1 MTDVDVMLISEVLG
15 VPVRKLYMLSS
26 DRVPRQ
32 KRGGSY
38 SNYHQSVIYTGRT
51 KKKRVLTV
59 PNGFLKLVQRRI
71 LDRCLSKLSVSEYA
85 TAYRNGTSVRDNA
98 LLHTGKEFIIKLDI
112 SVFFDSINDDA
123 VYMVMKQ
130 FRLRPRAT
138 SLLTHLCVHRGVL
151 PQGAPTSP
159 YIANLVMKHFD
170 EHIGAWCAERNITY
184 SRYCDD
190 MTFSGS
196 RDDLLGSRLVGKVGR
211 KLYAM
216 GFTLN
221 REKTVF
227 AGSSQRQTV
236 TGLVV
241 NEKADLPREKRRE
254 LRQEVYYCLKYGV
267 REHLSQRGSS
277 DAPLRYING
286 LMGRLA
292 YQLQQRPEDET
303 LRESFEKLKELRE
316 KEAQNEEKSD

>member
-1 MTDVDVMLISEVLG
+1 MTDEDVMLISEVLG

-38 SNYHQSVIYTGRT
+38 SNYHQSVIYTGMA

-71 LDRCLSKLSVSEYA
+71 LDRCLSKLPVSEYA
-85 TAYRNGTSVRDNA
+85 TAYRKGTSVRDNA

-112 SVFFDSINDDA
+112 SGFFDSINDDA

-130 FRLRPRAT
+130 FRLSPRAT
-138 SLLTHLCVHRGVL
+138 SLMTHLCVHRGVL

-170 EHIGAWCAERNITY
+170 EYIGEWCAERNITY

-196 RDDLLGSRLVGKVGR
+196 RDDLLGSRLVGNVRR

-216 GFTLN
+216 GFELN

-227 AGSSQRQTV
+227 AACSQRQTV

-241 NEKADLPREKRRE
+241 NEKADLPRETRRE

-267 REHLSQRGSS
+267 REHLSRRGSD

-292 YQLQQRPEDET
+292 YQLQQRPEDEK

-316 KEAQNEEKSD
+316 KEEKNEEKSY

>member
-130 FRLRPRAT
+130 FRLSPRAT

-196 RDDLLGSRLVGKVGR
+196 RDDLLGSITVGKE
-211 KLYAM
+211 AD
-216 GFTLN
+216 
-221 REKTVF
+221 
-227 AGSSQRQTV
+227 
-236 TGLVV
+236 LVV
-241 NEKADLPREKRRE
+241 LEQDITGCEPEHIADTKV
-254 LRQEVYYCLKYGV
+254 LRTMTGGEWVYAADQ
-267 REHLSQRGSS
+267 SDGSN
-277 DAPLRYING
+277 I
-286 LMGRLA
+286 
-292 YQLQQRPEDET
+292 
-303 LRESFEKLKELRE
+303 
-316 KEAQNEEKSD
+316 

>member
-26 DRVPRQ
+26 DRVPRK
-32 KRGGSY
+32 KRSGSY
-38 SNYHQSVIYTGRT
+38 SNYHQSVIYTGKA

-71 LDRCLSKLSVSEYA
+71 LDRCLCKLPISEYA
-85 TAYRNGTSVRDNA
+85 KAYRKGVSVRDNA
-98 LLHTGKEFIIKLDI
+98 ACHSGADFIIKLDI
-112 SVFFDSINDDA
+112 SGFFDSINDDA

-130 FRLRPRAT
+130 FRLSPRAT

-170 EHIGAWCAERNITY
+170 DSIGAWCRERNITY
-184 SRYCDD
+184 TRYCDD

-196 RDDLLGSRLVGKVGR
+196 REDLLGSRLVGKVGR

-216 GFTLN
+216 GFELN

-241 NEKADLPREKRRE
+241 NEKPDLPREKRRE
-254 LRQEVYYCLKYGV
+254 LRQEAYYCLKYGV
-267 REHLSQRGSS
+267 REHISRLGSG
-277 DAPLRYING
+277 DTPMHYING
-286 LMGRLA
+286 LIGRLA
-292 YQLQQRPEDET
+292 YGLQQRPDDIK
-303 LRESFEKLKELRE
+303 LRESFEQLKKLRK
-316 KEAQNEEKSD
+316 KEAQNEEKGN

>member
-38 SNYHQSVIYTGRT
+38 SNYHQSVIYTGKA

-71 LDRCLSKLSVSEYA
+71 LDRCLCKLPVSEYA
-85 TAYRNGTSVRDNA
+85 TAYRKGTSVRDNA

-112 SVFFDSINDDA
+112 SGFFDSINDDA

-130 FRLRPRAT
+130 FRLSPRAT
-138 SLLTHLCVHRGVL
+138 SLMTHLCVHRGVL

-170 EHIGAWCAERNITY
+170 EYIGEWCAERNITY

-196 RDDLLGSRLVGKVGR
+196 RDDLLGSRLVGNVRR

-216 GFTLN
+216 GFELN

-227 AGSSQRQTV
+227 AAGSQRQTV

-241 NEKADLPREKRRE
+241 NEKADLPRETRRE

-267 REHLSQRGSS
+267 REHLSRRGSD

-292 YQLQQRPEDET
+292 YQLQQRPEDEK

-316 KEAQNEEKSD
+316 KEEKNEEKSY